1 MASYVDNIEKTI
13 KSQWL
18 DFIKNSSIINNVRI
32 TDYAKDVA
40 VFLDTYDPSLFNSTE
55 NRDIQLW
62 MRNFY
67 NFLYKESFVV
77 KRLVNSNWHA
87 HRLWIMSKLAI
98 ILKNPD
104 IITILRAELKNYI
117 QISILDNNTASSDYG
132 ILIDTVHRDSIA
144 YHVYTL
150 FAILNTIVILEKD
163 LNNILIQNNTVQK
176 RVLWSPD
183 TSLRKIIQPAI
194 IFLQPYLNNTKTHI
208 EYVNSQIATDKNR
221 SEFGKPY
228 NVQNGLY
235 LYRFM
240 DDNDFL

>member
-1 MASYVDNIEKTI
+1 MASYVDNIEITI